1 MRVTWLC
8 SQRADPLC
16 TKRRLSTV
24 LLVEKLVGKGVLSMI
39 HIKHVFASTLV
50 LAACGSDPLDP
61 GAGDSAGGGTN
72 TLLVDGRA
80 RAEPRFANA
89 KLETDFETE
98 MSVRVLLNG
107 ADVTTGAV
115 TVTSRFGEVAL
126 TFDSGENRW
135 RGTMANYDEVYELN
149 IISGSDEVR
158 GVIVDG
164 PDIHTVKEPLAGAT
178 LDSTIQNPFL
188 WDRDDQA
195 DIATFDAEEI
205 DRITVADVGSYMM
218 GIGVLKAE
226 QDQARTNTLELTRTN
241 HVAPAG
247 AVGGSD
253 FAVTVENYIEVVVAP
268 NPAL

>member
-1 MRVTWLC
+1 
-8 SQRADPLC
+8 
-16 TKRRLSTV
+16 
-24 LLVEKLVGKGVLSMI
+24 MI

-72 TLLVDGRA
+72 TLLVEGRA

-107 ADVTTGAV
+107 ADVTTGTV

-126 TFDSGENRW
+126 TFDGAENRW
-135 RGTMANYDEVYELN
+135 QGRMANYDEVYELN
-149 IISGSDEVR
+149 VISGSDEVR

-164 PDIHTVKEPLAGAT
+164 PDIHTFKEPLAGAT
-178 LDSTIQNPFL
+178 LDSTIQNPL
-188 WDRDDQA
+188 SWDRDEHA
-195 DIATFDAEEI
+195 DVATFDADEI
-205 DRITVADVGSYMM
+205 DRLTIDDLGSYMM
-218 GIGVLKAE
+218 GIGVLRAE
-226 QDQARTNTLELTRTN
+226 QDQARENTLELTRTN
-241 HVAPAG
+241 YIAPRG

-253 FAVTVENYIEVVVAP
+253 FAVTVENYIDVLVAP